1 MFCGKMANLHEKHQ
15 RILAEMLRE
24 EANRVCADCG
34 SRGVRYVCV
43 CVRLCVPVC
52 ASTVGDVS
60 SVPPVLPLTIL
71 VGQSIVY
78 GSAAHN

>member
-1 MFCGKMANLHEKHQ
+1 MANLHEKHQ

-43 CVRLCVPVC
+43 CVCTFVRACVRVDC
-52 ASTVGDVS
+52 W
-60 SVPPVLPLTIL
+60 
-71 VGQSIVY
+71 
-78 GSAAHN
+78 